1 MEGTQ
6 KEIEYYN
13 QQSDLEERV
22 EELRRSEILETNWN
36 ATLQQLIINKQYL
49 DVSFS
54 LDWFDLQTGR
64 REPLRFLDLFSLLIH
79 LLITPT
85 RWLSLFDTLVSSTMY
100 SAPPPT
106 KKSMDKVAELPS
118 SIQQEMQFL
127 NPPAPPAGNGLQ
139 FDFAPAAVA
148 TEKAV
153 GMHGLHLC
161 ILCCFLRRMIEISFI
176 GHDLVCLMKRYLCDL
191 PKDNREKLTGTESV

>member
-6 KEIEYYN
+6 KEREYYN

-54 LDWFDLQTGR
+54 LDWFDLQTVI

-85 RWLSLFDTLVSSTMY
+85 RLLSLFATLVSATMY

-118 SIQQEMQFL
+118 SIQQDLRFL
-127 NPPAPPAGNGLQ
+127 NPPAPPAGNGL
-139 FDFAPAAVA
+139 
-148 TEKAV
+148 
-153 GMHGLHLC
+153 
-161 ILCCFLRRMIEISFI
+161 
-176 GHDLVCLMKRYLCDL
+176 
-191 PKDNREKLTGTESV
+191 